1 MKLTDIFVARSARAT
16 MLTSAAIGWASLMIG
31 VVTESAI
38 LLVTGGTLIAI
49 VTLILAKALMET
61 ISVARVVPLLRESL
75 TAGEQRAGQ
84 TAAVIDQ
91 LRERDQ
97 ELGAGIEVL
106 HQTLAGLS
114 SDLRAQQDAI
124 GELHAEAQS
133 VSSRITVLVGELEN
147 VKTGSEDL
155 ARILNA
161 VEARAAELARA
172 HDTTRIALSATR
184 TLTDRLAERTR
195 SALDPRRLRQAAVNN
210 VDQPILSVA
219 IPSFNRPSSLA
230 DLLASI
236 ATEVA
241 ACPEGLIE
249 VCITDDASPDPEVIE
264 TALAFVEKHR
274 FASLRIRP
282 SNVGLERNFLAAGE
296 PCRGDYL
303 LLLGNDDILVP
314 GALTTILDDIRT
326 TSAPVLLYAKRRIN
340 LDGSP
345 RADLAGSTPIE
356 IPEGATHMFDSFLAA
371 AREQGLMSTF
381 GFLGPI
387 VVQRRPFLDVDPRP
401 YLDLTMYAPLAVMVE
416 AFAGQQVFYRNVVTL
431 LHRTPTQSHKHAE
444 SIGRPEEEF
453 MTGGNA
459 RRARYFGTSLAA
471 ALQRLVDRGAL
482 DHVTIASMPEHLM
495 TKQPLVEWISD
506 NRKLDPAVEDRLD
519 VSVVDD
525 ADRFFTSLEA
535 SPSLGHLG

>member
-1 MKLTDIFVARSARAT
+1 
-16 MLTSAAIGWASLMIG
+16 
-31 VVTESAI
+31 
-38 LLVTGGTLIAI
+38 
-49 VTLILAKALMET
+49 
-61 ISVARVVPLLRESL
+61 
-75 TAGEQRAGQ
+75 
-84 TAAVIDQ
+84 
-91 LRERDQ
+91 
-97 ELGAGIEVL
+97 
-106 HQTLAGLS
+106 
-114 SDLRAQQDAI
+114 
-124 GELHAEAQS
+124 
-133 VSSRITVLVGELEN
+133 
-147 VKTGSEDL
+147 
-155 ARILNA
+155 
-161 VEARAAELARA
+161 
-172 HDTTRIALSATR
+172 
-184 TLTDRLAERTR
+184 
-195 SALDPRRLRQAAVNN
+195 

-345 RADLAGSTPIE
+345 RADVAGSTPIE

-387 VVQRRPFLDVDPRP
+387 VVQRRPFLDIDPRP

-416 AFAGQQVFYRNVVTL
+416 AFAGQQVFYRNVVTI

-444 SIGRPEEEF
+444 SIGRREEEF
-453 MTGGNA
+453 MTGGKA
-459 RRARYFGTSLAA
+459 RLARYFGTSLAA

-495 TKQPLVEWISD
+495 TKRPLAEWISH
-506 NRKLDPAVEDRLD
+506 NRKLDPAVEERLD
-519 VSVVDD
+519 ESVVED
-525 ADRFFTSLEA
+525 ANRFFTSLETI
-535 SPSLGHLG
+535 PSLRHLG